1 MARSSKHEAAA
12 LSRNRVRARD
22 RNSLGRRYTTISV
35 EFCRTG
41 CTVARNGLGAAHLPR
56 ACCAQLH
63 SGSADLHDLLCSHR
77 SRALHAAPR
86 HRVDGVAAERRHH
99 YFGAVS
105 DAVLYAGGRD
115 LSALERLGD
124 LAIGLALGFAL
135 EAGPEGA
142 EASAEPDNAY
152 ARIELIQL
160 RRRIAEL
167 VGNLPESE
175 RRVIVRHY
183 FQQQPF
189 EEIAR
194 GLSLTKGRISQIHHA
209 ALRRMRERLRELR
222 NADVLG

>member
-1 MARSSKHEAAA
+1 MPSIDPAWAVAVLLLWAR
-12 LSRNRVRARD
+12 
-22 RNSLGRRYTTISV
+22 
-35 EFCRTG
+35 
-41 CTVARNGLGAAHLPR
+41 LGALLTLSPM
-56 ACCAQLH
+56 AQ
-63 SGSADLHDLLCSHR
+63 AVK
-77 SRALHAAPR
+77 APP
-86 HRVDGVAAERRHH
+86 V
-99 YFGAVS
+99 FW
-105 DAVLYAGGRD
+105 VLFT
-115 LSALERLGD
+115 
-124 LAIGLALGFAL
+124 LGFAL

-160 RRRIAEL
+160 RRRIAES